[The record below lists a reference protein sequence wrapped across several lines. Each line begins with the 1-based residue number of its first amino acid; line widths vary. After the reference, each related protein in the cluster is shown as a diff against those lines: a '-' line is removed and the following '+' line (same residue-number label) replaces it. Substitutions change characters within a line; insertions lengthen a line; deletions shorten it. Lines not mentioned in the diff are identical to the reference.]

1 MPGNV
6 DEKDWE
12 KAKKLAS
19 EQGKEDI
26 YPYVMGIYNRIHE
39 HTCGCNHLEESSD
52 WEEIFFNSAIEYGK
66 KKLGIKSKV
75 KLKHK
80 KSTKKVFGHID
91 LLSNDNT
98 IVFDKEL
105 STKLAIEN
113 IYHELVHIKQ
123 KKKKELSYSDGFLIF
138 NGQKYDLN
146 EYNNTSDY
154 NFHSKFPWEKEANKK
169 SVILQKQ
176 FFKSKEFQD
185 LKGIN
190 SNLDFVISLQ
200 EDEGTTIS
208 SDFGDNNRPENVLSV
223 ARIGLHNRPKPKS
236 KKVDV
241 GNMFDPTPK
250 YERYFEEDDWGNDTV
265 TPSKF
270 VEQVLDEE
278 ALKEFNIQQ
287 WSKHISAFTNK
298 HKKIRKK
305 TIGDEKRV
313 AKLVDYYFGRNIVVM
328 KTVPTFFVP
337 NKGYDNKNNK
347 WKSYTKYP
355 VMIEFTNINE
365 YLKKAREKSG
375 RTINVWNLSETTF
388 RRLIKASNIKVDC
401 GCGSYWWQG
410 KMYRATQVNSS
421 IYPQTIAD
429 PVWRSVHGSS
439 DYLCKHLASIIP
451 LIEKSA
457 GKILKLIQKKKLE
470 GRSPA
475 PIKAKRK

>member
-39 HTCGCNHLEESSD
+39 HSHNCQCNHLEE
-52 WEEIFFNSAIEYGK
+52 E
-66 KKLGIKSKV
+66 
-75 KLKHK
+75 
-80 KSTKKVFGHID
+80 
-91 LLSNDNT
+91 
-98 IVFDKEL
+98 
-105 STKLAIEN
+105 
-113 IYHELVHIKQ
+113 
-123 KKKKELSYSDGFLIF
+123 
-138 NGQKYDLN
+138 
-146 EYNNTSDY
+146 
-154 NFHSKFPWEKEANKK
+154 
-169 SVILQKQ
+169 
-176 FFKSKEFQD
+176 
-185 LKGIN
+185 
-190 SNLDFVISLQ
+190 
-200 EDEGTTIS
+200 EGTTIS
-208 SDFGDNNRPENVLSV
+208 SDFGDSNRPENVLSV
-223 ARIGLHNRPKPKS
+223 AKIGLHNRPKPKRKPKS
-236 KKVDV
+236 KKVNID
-241 GNMFDPTPK
+241 NMFEPTPK

-298 HKKIRKK
+298 HKNIRKK
-305 TIGDEKRV
+305 TVGEEKRV

-337 NKGYDNKNNK
+337 NDGYDNKNNK
-347 WKSYTKYP
+347 WKSYTRYT

-401 GCGSYWWQG
+401 SDASYNFQG
-410 KMYRATQVNSS
+410 KRYRATQVNSS
-421 IYPQTIAD
+421 IYPQTIPD